1 MIWFFFYLSCFF
13 FFFFFSLYVWDWGL
27 QTLLKLAFILIHFLS
42 EPSQPEIVG
51 NESYAINQ
59 TCVVLTWTQPDEI
72 NGVLELYK
80 IKTNSGPDKEIT
92 EGFQDKMTYIYPD
105 LDEDTTH
112 EFQVS
117 FQWNIHIAP
126 VFPIRGGKIAMGQ
139 CHQWHILV
147 FCLFFWYISSLS
159 SELCFCFCY

>member
-1 MIWFFFYLSCFF
+1 M
-13 FFFFFSLYVWDWGL
+13 GL
-27 QTLLKLAFILIHFLS
+27 EFKTLLKPFFLIHFLS

-112 EFQVS
+112 VFQVS
-117 FQWNIHIAP
+117 FSEIFILRQ
-126 VFPIRGGKIAMGQ
+126 FSRSEGGKIAMGQ

-147 FCLFFWYISSLS
+147 FCLFF
-159 SELCFCFCY
+159 